1 MSHSIIISANVGGFD
16 EQLER
21 PGVTMLKVALN
32 GEHPRL
38 AAKRPKML
46 DVRAPGEYRYVI
58 WIDSNMAITA
68 SSFVDAVTK
77 VCGDAPL
84 ALWPHPDRDNI
95 RDEVEASYALAPE
108 KYNDQPLRKQ
118 AISYFNKGFKDDW
131 GLYATGCLVWNL
143 EHEDTNLLASYW
155 LSENQKWSYQDQISL
170 PYVLWRLNIRPALL
184 PYNLRQN
191 PWLGI
196 GAHLSNR

>member
-1 MSHSIIISANVGGFD
+1 MSDVVVVSACVGGFD
-16 EQLER
+16 APLER
-21 PGVTMLKVALN
+21 PGVQMLEVEAN

-46 DVRAPGEYRYVI
+46 DIRPEGDYRYIV
-58 WIDSNMAITA
+58 WIDANIVILSPVFAED
-68 SSFVDAVTK
+68 VVK

-95 RDEVEASYALAPE
+95 HDEVEASYYLAPE
-108 KYNDQPLRKQ
+108 KYQDQPLRRQ
-118 AISYFNKGFKDDW
+118 AICYSEQGFKDDW

-143 EHEDTNLLASYW
+143 AHPHTKELARRW
-155 LSENQKWSYQDQISL
+155 LAENQEWSYQDQISL
-170 PYVLWRLNIRPALL
+170 PYVLWRMNIKPALL
-184 PYNLRQN
+184 PYSLRLN
-191 PWLGI
+191 PWVSI